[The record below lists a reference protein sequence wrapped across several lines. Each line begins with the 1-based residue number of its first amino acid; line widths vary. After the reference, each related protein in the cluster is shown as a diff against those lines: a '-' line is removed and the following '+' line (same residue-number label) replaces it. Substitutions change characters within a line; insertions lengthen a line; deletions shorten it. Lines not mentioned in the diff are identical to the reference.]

1 MGAASAGLEAKLT
14 STKTQLEDA
23 LARVAQLETLST
35 QQGDMIE
42 AFKVR
47 ITLMLVNPKNVAK
60 PKFANSLFMC
70 QDEHENEHEHE
81 SFGSLW
87 CIFNIKGDERTCTS
101 SLDRTNESNFTNKI
115 H

>member
-47 ITLMLVNPKNVAK
+47 ITLITLESPLVCGGQLVIRCR
-60 PKFANSLFMC
+60 LC
-70 QDEHENEHEHE
+70 RE
-81 SFGSLW
+81 LV
-87 CIFNIKGDERTCTS
+87 IY
-101 SLDRTNESNFTNKI
+101 L
-115 H
+115 